1 MKLSGLFT
9 ILTVFFLFFYIIP
22 ASAQD
27 RTNEEATAVSSQNP
41 EKDILEKE
49 AEDKLDE
56 DYVPEEAY
64 IIFEETKNLIVEAP
78 QYVKRSFDDVF
89 PGYSRS
95 QKRNIS
101 SSAGLRNSYNRE
113 GSPSFIPASASGVNL
128 QTTVMRKNPSHII
141 EAIVLVPYNKRELDI
156 LDIYNALGRIEH
168 LKEQTLYFRNGNTL
182 NVFKDTT
189 RIVSASNRR
198 AIPDPEPAGI
208 LPYSETMYLR
218 FTDNYIGSIF
228 LRGDITQ
235 SLYGIT
241 YSMTNFRDIIFSIFP
256 IMQAER
262 VSINLY
268 LEPVKE
274 GILIYSMSGIY
285 LPNFIMDKLNLTNN
299 INNRITVMINW
310 ITEGLRE
317 QETIVRERK
326 YPTAESIMHN
336 EGFNRLINN

>member
-1 MKLSGLFT
+1 MKLCGLFT

-22 ASAQD
+22 ANAQNSE
-27 RTNEEATAVSSQNP
+27 NEGTTSVSSEIP
-41 EKDILEKE
+41 EKE
-49 AEDKLDE
+49 AVKTSAESSN
-56 DYVPEEAY
+56 PQEEY
-64 IIFEETKNLIVEAP
+64 IVFQESKDLIVEAP
-78 QYVKRSFDDVF
+78 QYVQRSFDDVF
-89 PGYSRS
+89 PGFSRS
-95 QKRNIS
+95 EKRKIS
-101 SSAGLRNSYNRE
+101 SSTGLRHSYDKE
-113 GSPSFIPASASGVNL
+113 GTPSFIPASNADVNL
-128 QTTVMRKNPSHII
+128 QTIVMRKSPSHIV
-141 EAIVLVPYNKRELDI
+141 EALVIVPYNKKELDI

-189 RIVSASNRR
+189 RIISASNRR
-198 AIPDPEPAGI
+198 AIPDPEPARI

-241 YSMTNFRDIIFSIFP
+241 YSMTNFRDINFSIFR
-256 IMQAER
+256 IMQAEK

-285 LPNFIMDKLNLTNN
+285 LPDFIMDKLNLTTN
-299 INNRITVMINW
+299 INNRITVLINW

-326 YPTAESIMHN
+326 FPTAESIMHN

>member
-1 MKLSGLFT
+1 MKSSVFFA
-9 ILTVFFLFFYIIP
+9 ILTVFFMFFCVFFIN
-22 ASAQD
+22 AQD
-27 RTNEEATAVSSQNP
+27 SENKDTSSPSLQIRENEADLSS
-41 EKDILEKE
+41 
-49 AEDKLDE
+49 EDSYFMEE
-56 DYVPEEAY
+56 DY
-64 IIFEETKNLIVEAP
+64 IIFEETEEIIVEAP
-78 QYVKRSFDDVF
+78 QYVIRSFDDVF
-89 PGYSRS
+89 KGLSPS
-95 QKRNIS
+95 QKRTVTS
-101 SSAGLRNSYNRE
+101 DHGLRNSYDRN
-113 GSPSFIPASASGVNL
+113 GSPSFIPASNAEVNL
-128 QTTVMRKNPSHII
+128 QTSVMRKNPSHII
-141 EAIVLVPYNKRELDI
+141 EALIIIPYEKRQLDI

-168 LKEQTLYFRNGNTL
+168 LKNQLLYLRNGEPF

-189 RIVSASNRR
+189 RIVSASNRK
-198 AIPDPEPAGI
+198 AIPDPQPAGI

-228 LRGDITQ
+228 LKGDITQ

-241 YSMTNFRDIIFSIFP
+241 YNMTNFRDINFSIFR

-285 LPNFIMDKLNLTNN
+285 LPDFIMDKLNLTVN
-299 INNRITVMINW
+299 INNRITVLLRW

-317 QETIVRERK
+317 QETNTRERK
-326 YPTAESIMHN
+326 NFPTAESIMQN

>member
-9 ILTVFFLFFYIIP
+9 ILTVFFMFFYIIP

-27 RTNEEATAVSSQNP
+27 SENMETTAVSS
-41 EKDILEKE
+41 ETHEKE
-49 AEDKLDE
+49 AEKISDVSDI
-56 DYVPEEAY
+56 PEEAY
-64 IIFEETKNLIVEAP
+64 IVFQETKDLIVVAP
-78 QYVKRSFDDVF
+78 QYVQRSFDDVF
-89 PGYSRS
+89 PGFSRS
-95 QKRNIS
+95 QKRTIS
-101 SSAGLRNSYNRE
+101 SSTGLRHSYDKD
-113 GSPSFIPASASGVNL
+113 GSPSFIPASGADVNL
-128 QTTVMRKNPSHII
+128 QTSVMRKNPSHIV
-141 EAIVLVPYNKRELDI
+141 EAIVLVPYNKKELDI
-156 LDIYNALGRIEH
+156 LDIYNSLGRIEH
-168 LKEQTLYFRNGNTL
+168 LKDQTLHFRNGNTL

-189 RIVSASNRR
+189 RIISASNRR
-198 AIPDPEPAGI
+198 AIPDPEPARI

-241 YSMTNFRDIIFSIFP
+241 YNMTNFRDINFSIFR

-285 LPNFIMDKLNLTNN
+285 LPDFIMDKLNLTTN
-299 INNRITVMINW
+299 INNRITVLINW

-317 QETIVRERK
+317 QEAITRERK
-326 YPTAESIMHN
+326 FPTAESIMQN

>member
-1 MKLSGLFT
+1 MSV
-9 ILTVFFLFFYIIP
+9 ILAVFFLFFLIFP
-22 ASAQD
+22 AGAQD
-27 RTNEEATAVSSQNP
+27 GENEEAAEVSSDITEEEYDIP
-41 EKDILEKE
+41 EKD
-49 AEDKLDE
+49 
-56 DYVPEEAY
+56 YV
-64 IIFEETKNLIVEAP
+64 IFEETKEIIVEAP
-78 QYVKRSFDDVF
+78 KYVQRSFDDVF
-89 PGYSRS
+89 PGFSRS
-95 QKRNIS
+95 QKRIIS
-101 SSAGLRNSYNRE
+101 SSTGLRNSYE
-113 GSPSFIPASASGVNL
+113 KDGSPEFIPSSGAGVNL
-128 QTTVMRKNPSHII
+128 HTGVMRKNPSHII
-141 EAIVLVPYNKRELDI
+141 EALVLVPYNKKELDI

-168 LKEQTLYFRNGNTL
+168 LKEQTLYLRNGNTL

-189 RIVSASNRR
+189 RIISASNRR

-241 YSMTNFRDIIFSIFP
+241 YSMTNFRDINFSIFR
-256 IMQAER
+256 IMQAEK

-285 LPNFIMDKLNLTNN
+285 LPDFIMGKLNLTPN
-299 INNRITVMINW
+299 INNRITVLINW

-317 QETIVRERK
+317 QETVVRERK
-326 YPTAESIMHN
+326 HYPTAESIMQN